1 MLNASRAHWK
11 DGGPRQLFADGVQA
25 MPNPTEQDANLCV
38 CGHPAD
44 VHEGA
49 CTFPGCTCEAMSS
62 QEDDDADVDVD

>member
-1 MLNASRAHWK
+1 
-11 DGGPRQLFADGVQA
+11 